1 MKLSP
6 FVLVVFGVSALVL
19 VALVQLSEILLPF
32 VLGFTLAYFLDP
44 LADRLERVG
53 LPRIVATN
61 LITLAFGFTVL
72 AGLVFGLPALAAE
85 LGGMVERIP
94 VYTERLEDWM
104 AGNAILRDYPDAVS
118 AGIKAVRDGVRGF
131 AGDILLTGLSV
142 LNVLA
147 LVIITPVVAVY
158 MLNDWDRMVDQLD
171 RLLPKSQAPQVR
183 LLATQIDEILAG
195 FVRGQI
201 TVCFLLA
208 VFYATSLSVVGL
220 DAGIIVGVTAG
231 LTSFIPYVGAVFGVA
246 LGLAMG
252 LGQFGADYIMLA
264 QTAGVFVLGQFLE
277 GNVLT
282 PRFVGD
288 RVRLHP
294 VWIIFAL
301 LAMGNLFGFIGLL
314 LAIPVAAAAGVLVRY
329 AINIYMRKF
338 VEGSKEG

>member
-6 FVLVVFGVSALVL
+6 FVLVVLGVSALVL
-19 VALVQLSEILLPF
+19 VALIQLSEILLPF

-44 LADRLERVG
+44 LADRLERLR
-53 LPRIVATN
+53 LPRLVATN
-61 LITLAFGFTVL
+61 VITFAFGFVVL

-94 VYTERLEDWM
+94 VYTQRLEGWM
-104 AGNAILRDYPDAVS
+104 AGNTILSDYPDAVNT
-118 AGIKAVRDGVRGF
+118 GIDAVRGGVQGF
-131 AGDILLTGLSV
+131 AGDILLKGLSV

-147 LVIITPVVAVY
+147 LIIITPVVAVY
-158 MLNDWDRMVDQLD
+158 MLNDWDRMVNQLD
-171 RLLPKSQAPQVR
+171 RLLPKSHASQVR

-208 VFYATSLSVVGL
+208 VFYATGLSVVGL
-220 DAGIIVGVTAG
+220 DAGIVVGVTAG

-246 LGLAMG
+246 LGFAMG
-252 LGQFGADYIMLA
+252 LGQFGVDYVMLA
-264 QTAGVFVLGQFLE
+264 QIAGVFVLGQFLE

-282 PRFVGD
+282 PRLVGD

-329 AINIYMRKF
+329 AINIYMREY
-338 VEGSKEG
+338 VEGSEEG

>member
-94 VYTERLEDWM
+94 VYTERLENWM

-252 LGQFGADYIMLA
+252 LGQFGADYVMLA

-329 AINIYMRKF
+329 AINIYMRDF

>member
-6 FVLVVFGVSALVL
+6 FVLVVLGVSALVL
-19 VALVQLSEILLPF
+19 VALIQLSEILLPF

-44 LADRLERVG
+44 LADRLERAG
-53 LPRIVATN
+53 LPRLVATN
-61 LITLAFGFTVL
+61 VITFAFGFMVL

-94 VYTERLEDWM
+94 VYTQRLEGWM
-104 AGNAILRDYPDAVS
+104 AGNAILSDYPDAVN
-118 AGIKAVRDGVRGF
+118 AGIEAVRGGVRGF

-147 LVIITPVVAVY
+147 LIIITPVVAVY

-171 RLLPKSQAPQVR
+171 RLLPKSHAPQVR

-208 VFYATSLSVVGL
+208 VFYATGLSVVGL
-220 DAGIIVGVTAG
+220 DAGIVVGVTAG

-252 LGQFGADYIMLA
+252 LGQFGADYVMLA
-264 QTAGVFVLGQFLE
+264 QIAGVFVLGQFLE

-282 PRFVGD
+282 PRLVGD

-329 AINIYMRKF
+329 AINIYMREY
-338 VEGSKEG
+338 VEGSVEG

>member
-6 FVLVVFGVSALVL
+6 FVLVVLGVSALVL
-19 VALVQLSEILLPF
+19 VALIQLSEILLPF

-53 LPRIVATN
+53 LPRLVATN
-61 LITLAFGFTVL
+61 VITFAFGFMVL

-94 VYTERLEDWM
+94 VYTQRLEGWM
-104 AGNAILRDYPDAVS
+104 AGNTILSDYPDAVN
-118 AGIKAVRDGVRGF
+118 AGIEAVRGGVRGF

-147 LVIITPVVAVY
+147 LIIITPVVAVY

-171 RLLPKSQAPQVR
+171 RLLPKSHVPEVR
-183 LLATQIDEILAG
+183 LLASQIDEILAG

-208 VFYATSLSVVGL
+208 AFYATGLSVVGL
-220 DAGIIVGVTAG
+220 DAGIVVGVTAG

-252 LGQFGADYIMLA
+252 LGQFGADYVMLA
-264 QTAGVFVLGQFLE
+264 QIAGVFVLGQFLE

-282 PRFVGD
+282 PRLVGD

-329 AINIYMRKF
+329 AINIYMREY
-338 VEGSKEG
+338 VEGSEEG

>member
-6 FVLVVFGVSALVL
+6 FVLVVLGVSALVL

-32 VLGFTLAYFLDP
+32 VLGFTLAYLLDP
-44 LADRLERVG
+44 LADRVERAG

-329 AINIYMRKF
+329 AINIYMRDF

>member
-6 FVLVVFGVSALVL
+6 FVLVVLGVSALVL
-19 VALVQLSEILLPF
+19 VALIQLSEILLPF

-44 LADRLERVG
+44 LADRLERLR
-53 LPRIVATN
+53 LPRLVATN
-61 LITLAFGFTVL
+61 VITFAFGFVVL

-94 VYTERLEDWM
+94 VYTQRLEGWM
-104 AGNAILRDYPDAVS
+104 AGNAILSDYPDAVN
-118 AGIKAVRDGVRGF
+118 AGIEAVRGGVRGF

-147 LVIITPVVAVY
+147 LIIITPVVAVY

-171 RLLPKSQAPQVR
+171 RLLPKSHAPQVR
-183 LLATQIDEILAG
+183 LLASQIDEILAG

-208 VFYATSLSVVGL
+208 VFYATGLSVVGL
-220 DAGIIVGVTAG
+220 DAGIVVGVTAG

-252 LGQFGADYIMLA
+252 LGQFGADYVMLA
-264 QTAGVFVLGQFLE
+264 QIAGVFVLGQFLE

-282 PRFVGD
+282 PRLVGD

-329 AINIYMRKF
+329 AINIYMREY
-338 VEGSKEG
+338 VEGSEEG

>member
-6 FVLVVFGVSALVL
+6 FVLVVLGVSALVL

-53 LPRIVATN
+53 LPRLVATN
-61 LITLAFGFTVL
+61 VITFAFGFMVL

-85 LGGMVERIP
+85 LGGLVERIP
-94 VYTERLEDWM
+94 VYTQRLEGWM
-104 AGNAILRDYPDAVS
+104 AGSAILSDYPDAVN
-118 AGIKAVRDGVRGF
+118 AGIEAVRGGVRGF

-147 LVIITPVVAVY
+147 LIIITPVVAVY
-158 MLNDWDRMVDQLD
+158 MLNDWDRMVNQLD
-171 RLLPKSQAPQVR
+171 RLLPKSHAPQVR

-208 VFYATSLSVVGL
+208 VFYATGLSVVGL
-220 DAGIIVGVTAG
+220 DAGIVVGVTAG
-231 LTSFIPYVGAVFGVA
+231 LTSFIPYVGAVFGAA

-252 LGQFGADYIMLA
+252 LGQFGADYVMLA
-264 QTAGVFVLGQFLE
+264 QIAGVFVLGQFLE

-282 PRFVGD
+282 PRLVGD

-329 AINIYMRKF
+329 AINIYMREY
-338 VEGSKEG
+338 VEGPEEG